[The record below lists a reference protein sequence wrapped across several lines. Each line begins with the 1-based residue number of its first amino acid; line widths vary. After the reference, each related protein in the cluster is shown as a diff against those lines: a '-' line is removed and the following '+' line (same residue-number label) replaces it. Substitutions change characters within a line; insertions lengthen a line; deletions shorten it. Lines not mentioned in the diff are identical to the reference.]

1 MNEDNLKRYVFT
13 FTATRVDSDEYTR
26 DYIAET
32 KEGAMQQLE
41 NTWNNDKLTNIK
53 LDSEEPYVMQKNT
66 RYEVIS

>member
-41 NTWNNDKLTNIK
+41 NTWNNDKLTNI
-53 LDSEEPYVMQKNT
+53 
-66 RYEVIS
+66 